1 MKLTFISNYINHH
14 QIPLS
19 DELYRVLGKDYVFVQ
34 TEPMEEERIRQG
46 WAKDYSALPYLQIYA
61 DDSEGVQK
69 IIDESDV
76 VIFDGLDDESYI
88 AGRLAE
94 RKIVIRA
101 WERLYREGQWK
112 AISPKGL
119 IRKYHDH
126 TRYSDA
132 PVYLLCCGAYV
143 ADDFEIIRAYRGK
156 RFKWGYFPAFIPAK
170 DGGILKKNSVPKILW
185 AGRFLKLKHA
195 MDALQ
200 AVKEMADEGF
210 AFEMTFIG
218 GGECEEEL
226 KKYTEQNRLEERVS
240 FTGFL
245 KPEEV
250 RAYMDDA
257 DIYLFTSNFE
267 EGWGAVIN
275 EAMNSGCAVIASHA
289 VGAAPFLIKDKVN
302 GLIYRSGNLQSLEDA
317 LRMVLSDE
325 NLRKKLGEEAYR
337 TIAEEW
343 NPNTAAERLVALC
356 DNLMRGEIT
365 FCESGPLSE
374 AKVIPQRKMYAY
386 VKGEW
391 TWRKPE

>member
-1 MKLTFISNYINHH
+1 MTLTFISNYINHH

-19 DELYRVLGKDYVFVQ
+19 DALFNLLGEGYAFVQ

-46 WAKDYSALPYLQIYA
+46 WAKDFSALPYLKLY
-61 DDSEGVQK
+61 EEHPGEVQRL
-69 IIDESDV
+69 IDESDV

-88 AGRLAE
+88 ANRLANGQ
-94 RKIVIRA
+94 IVVRA

-143 ADDFEIIRAYRGK
+143 ADDFEIIKAYRGK
-156 RFKWGYFPAFIPAK
+156 RFKWGYFPAFFASTAEERRK
-170 DGGILKKNSVPKILW
+170 RKEHAVPKILW

-195 MDALQ
+195 MDALVS
-200 AVKEMADEGF
+200 VKRMADEGF
-210 AFEMTFIG
+210 AFEMTMIG

-226 KKYTEQNRLEERVS
+226 KAYTVANHLEDKVT

-250 RAYMDDA
+250 RQYMDEA

-275 EAMNSGCAVIASHA
+275 EAMNSACAVIASHA
-289 VGAAPFLIKDKVN
+289 VGAAPFLIRDKEN
-302 GLIYRSGNLQSLEDA
+302 GMIYRSGDVDSLEEA
-317 LRMVLSDE
+317 LRTVLSDKE
-325 NLRKKLGEEAYR
+325 YCRVIGEAAYE
-337 TIAEEW
+337 TIAQEW
-343 NPNTAAERLVALC
+343 NPQTAAERLVKLC
-356 DNLMRGEIT
+356 ESLMRGEIT
-365 FCESGPLSE
+365 FCENGPLSE
-374 AKVIPQRKMYAY
+374 AKVIRQRKMYAY

-391 TWRKPE
+391 KCP

>member
-19 DELYRVLGKDYVFVQ
+19 DALYRILGEEYAFVQ
-34 TEPMEEERIRQG
+34 TEPMEEERVRQG
-46 WAKDYSALPYLQIYA
+46 WAKDFSALPYLHIYE
-61 DDSEGVQK
+61 DNPKEVQTL
-69 IIDESDV
+69 IDESDV

-88 AGRLAE
+88 ADRLGR

-143 ADDFEIIRAYRGK
+143 ADDFEIIKAYRGK
-156 RFKWGYFPAFIPAK
+156 RFKWGYFPAFLPSTQEQRESRKSK
-170 DGGILKKNSVPKILW
+170 DVPNILW

-195 MDALQ
+195 MDALI
-200 AVKEMADEGF
+200 AVKKMADEGI

-226 KKYTEQNRLEERVS
+226 KAYTAANHLEDKVK

-250 RAYMDDA
+250 RRYMECSDV
-257 DIYLFTSNFE
+257 YLFTSNYE

-275 EAMNSGCAVIASHA
+275 EAMNSACAVIASHA
-289 VGAAPFLIKDKVN
+289 TGAAPFLIKDKVN
-302 GLIYRSGNLQSLEDA
+302 GMIYRSGDVASLEDA
-317 LRMVLSDE
+317 LRTVLTDGKFRRS
-325 NLRKKLGEEAYR
+325 LGEEAYR
-337 TIAEEW
+337 TIEEEW
-343 NPNTAAERLVALC
+343 NPETAAVRLVKLC
-356 DNLMRGEIT
+356 ENLMKENII

-374 AKVIPQRKMYAY
+374 AKVIPQRKMFAY

-391 TWRKPE
+391 KCP

>member
-19 DELYRVLGKDYVFVQ
+19 DALYGILGEEYAFVQ

-46 WAKDYSALPYLQIYA
+46 WAKDFSQLPYLRIYE
-61 DDSEGVQK
+61 DNPEDVQK
-69 IIDESDV
+69 LIDESDV

-88 AGRLAE
+88 ADRLANG
-94 RKIVIRA
+94 KIVIRA

-119 IRKYHDH
+119 IRKYLDH

-143 ADDFEIIRAYRGK
+143 ADDFEIIKAYRGK
-156 RFKWGYFPAFIPAK
+156 RFKWGYFPAFIPSAK
-170 DGGILKKNSVPKILW
+170 EERQSLKNNAVPKILW

-195 MDALQ
+195 MDALM
-200 AVKEMADEGF
+200 AVKTMTDEGLDF
-210 AFEMTFIG
+210 SMTFIG

-226 KKYTEQNRLEERVS
+226 KAYTAANHLEDKVN

-250 RAYMDDA
+250 REYMKA
-257 DIYLFTSNFE
+257 ANVYLFTSNFE

-289 VGAAPFLIKDKVN
+289 TGAAPFLIKDRES
-302 GLIYRSGNLQSLEDA
+302 GMIYRSGDVKSLEDA
-317 LRMVLSDE
+317 LRTVVSDKE
-325 NLRKKLGEEAYR
+325 FRDKLGEAAYE
-337 TIAEEW
+337 TIEKEW

-356 DNLMRGEIT
+356 ENLMKKEIT

-374 AKVIPQRKMYAY
+374 AKVIPQRKMFAY

-391 TWRKPE
+391 TCP

>member
-19 DELYRVLGKDYVFVQ
+19 DALYRILGEEYVFVQ

-46 WAKDYSALPYLQIYA
+46 WAKDFSTLPYLRLYDEDPQT
-61 DDSEGVQK
+61 VQK
-69 IIDESDV
+69 RIDESDV

-88 AGRLAE
+88 SERL
-94 RKIVIRA
+94 RDGKIVIRA

-143 ADDFEIIRAYRGK
+143 ADDFEIIKAYRGK

-170 DGGILKKNSVPKILW
+170 DNEGKNHTVAKILW

-195 MDALQ
+195 MDALK
-200 AVKEMADEGF
+200 AVKQMSDEGF

-218 GGECEEEL
+218 GGECEDEL
-226 KKYTEQNRLEERVS
+226 KAYTAENHLEDKVF

-250 RAYMDDA
+250 RLHMDEA
-257 DIYLFTSNFE
+257 DIYLFTSNYE

-289 VGAAPFLIKDKVN
+289 VGAAPFLIRDGIN
-302 GLIYRSGNLQSLEDA
+302 GLIYRSGDQKSLEEA
-317 LRMVLSDE
+317 LRSLLSDPS
-325 NLRKKLGEEAYR
+325 LCKTLGEAAYR

-343 NPNTAAERLVALC
+343 NPDTAAERLVTLC
-356 DNLMRGEIT
+356 KNLMQGSIV

-374 AKVIPQRKMYAY
+374 AKVIPQRKMFDY

-391 TWRKPE
+391 TCP